1 MREKKE
7 KKEKK
12 KKLKEWAIAILA
24 IIVWLCIGYVFMNV
38 FPEIGHP
45 FFYFLSVLYDDS
57 LRIAILLFLVL
68 AGVLFSLRKEGRKR
82 ETWGI
87 MRIFF
92 LIAGVWIVVL
102 NLFPVKNDYKAVLID
117 GETPSKFAYKASILK
132 DALSG
137 ETKVENLPVEK
148 VTPFRSEYYVSG
160 GRNSSGRYHTSYYV
174 RLETEAGR
182 LFASYESPEIWN
194 YVVWMQEHRET
205 IQIEY
210 YVYSGILKTINGID
224 KNDEKALVEEL
235 VKLEAERKRQEELQ
249 AEQEAL
255 WAEQEM
261 ERILEAQKRSERYWE
276 IMKAGVGN
284 DIEVVK
290 ERLEAEGLSLARNI
304 KYISSLHF
312 EINTLAFWDNEDV
325 YVIKDNLKEEMA
337 QVPRI
342 QYGMSKEDII
352 NALTEAGFAYEW
364 DSFSCGM
371 HGKGYLHTIRF
382 GDGQWVPK
390 GYTVWFSIDE

>member
-12 KKLKEWAIAILA
+12 KDFRGALIAIAT
-24 IIVWLCIGYVFMNV
+24 IGLWFLISELFLDVL
-38 FPEIGHP
+38 PRTGHL
-45 FFYFLSVLYDDS
+45 FFYFLAVLYEDS
-57 LRIAILLFLVL
+57 LSMAVLLFLIL
-68 AGVLFSLRKEGRKR
+68 AGVMFSLRKEGRKR

-92 LIAGVWIVVL
+92 LIAGVWIVLL
-102 NLFPVKNDYKAVLID
+102 NLFPVKDDYKAVLID

-210 YVYSGILKTINGID
+210 YVHSGILKTINGID

-235 VKLEAERKRQEELQ
+235 VKLEAERRRQEELQ

-325 YVIKDNLKEEMA
+325 YVVKDNSKEEMA

-342 QYGMSKEDII
+342 QYGMSKEDVI
-352 NALTEAGFAYEW
+352 NVLTEAGFAYEW

-371 HGKGYLHTIRF
+371 HGTGYLHTIRF